1 MRGHEATLA
10 GISMG
15 EEGARQGLIEAS
27 KEDFDRAHGELKH
40 AFENQAYTGSDNLG
54 VTLALLRQL
63 SITVNIESLTDM
75 NFIVQGMESQDLADV
90 LSQYD
95 VRSQVIQ
102 QLTRLEDL
110 VILAMETSNTKLPIV
125 LHALE
130 AHVHTLIR
138 TPQDLAAL
146 LISLQVDKIEVILQ
160 ALNDKLPDMIK
171 RVYNFNDVLE
181 RLSPEQRIAV
191 ILAMSDQLPEIIKR
205 GTDFADVLYDLS
217 REQRTLIFEVM
228 RDKLSDI
235 IKNGCGLDA
244 ALAYL
249 TSEQRTSV
257 YEAMKDKLPDII
269 KNGEEFSYA
278 LRRLTPE
285 QCTAVYETM
294 SDKLPKI
301 IRNDYELGAALKYL
315 TPEQCTA
322 VTLAIKDKL
331 PDIIKN
337 GYDFKSV
344 LSYLKPEKRTAVIL
358 AMSDKLPD
366 IIKNGYDFKSVLSY
380 LTPEKRTAVIL
391 AMSDKLPG
399 IIKNSAELGA
409 ALEYLNSK
417 QSRHLLDIMKGQ
429 LPGMM
434 GKYSSLDTAIKE
446 VLGGSQQGFFAT
458 PRAAKINVG
467 GLEKKLTQYIEAR
480 KEEYSFHWDFLY
492 IMAAV
497 NWLCG
502 EVFVKSKE
510 TKLNAATYALRS
522 HKNEDA
528 CLVKLKLFDVMPT
541 DSELKNHT
549 NSYVLVG
556 DDGVTKALCYI
567 DYEGNSRTMGIK
579 DLSAVTEF
587 FTSNA
592 DAKLTYDEIS
602 LGLKDAVAVKLPTD
616 AQLEALKEGLLGDI
630 MVGANEGDIL
640 NGTKRPMELD
650 VQNNEP
656 GV

>member
-1 MRGHEATLA
+1 MVCKIRQIIQGGLNTYLYAAMRGHEATLA

-358 AMSDKLPD
+358 AMSDKLP
-366 IIKNGYDFKSVLSY
+366 
-380 LTPEKRTAVIL
+380 
-391 AMSDKLPG
+391 G

>member
-1 MRGHEATLA
+1 MVCKIRQIIQGGLNTYLYAAMRGHEATLA

-344 LSYLKPEKRTAVIL
+344 LSYL
-358 AMSDKLPD
+358 
-366 IIKNGYDFKSVLSY
+366 
-380 LTPEKRTAVIL
+380 TPEKRTAVIL

>member
-344 LSYLKPEKRTAVIL
+344 LSYL
-358 AMSDKLPD
+358 
-366 IIKNGYDFKSVLSY
+366 
-380 LTPEKRTAVIL
+380 TPEKRTAVIL